1 MVTTPTSHPTSHPS
15 SAPTSPLRESMR
27 QALRVRNVSPRTER
41 TYLSLVARFA
51 QFHHRS
57 PAALGVNEILAYLVH
72 IRDVLH
78 VSYCIYNQTVC
89 ALRFFYLHVL
99 DRADLVVRIPFGRRP
114 KPLPGVLSQ
123 DEVLAVLD
131 SCASFRDRVIL
142 TVLYSAG
149 LRLGEVCCLEVRDI
163 DSPRMLLHIRS
174 AKGQRDRYAPLSP
187 IALDL
192 LRDWYRQ
199 THPAGLLFHLIKDPS
214 RPINHSTV
222 QRALKL
228 ALQRAGITKRV
239 SPHTLRHSFATH
251 AMEQS
256 TAMPVIQHM
265 LGHAHR
271 RTTEIYTHVS
281 PAHARSPLD
290 GMTPPAGSRAHHHD
304 ASR

>member
-1 MVTTPTSHPTSHPS
+1 MVTTPTATPTNAPT
-15 SAPTSPLRESMR
+15 ATPTSPLREAMR
-27 QALRVRNVSPRTER
+27 QALIVRNLSIRTQR
-41 TYLSLVARFA
+41 TYISLVARFS

-57 PAALGVNEILAYLVH
+57 PARLGVDEILAYLVH
-72 IRDVLH
+72 MRDVLH
-78 VSYCIYNQTVC
+78 VSYCLFNQTVC
-89 ALRFFYLHVL
+89 ALRFFYLHVM
-99 DRADLVVRIPFGRRP
+99 DRPDLVLRIPFGRRP

-123 DEVLAVLD
+123 DEILAILD
-131 SCASFRDRVIL
+131 SCASFRDRVLL

-149 LRLGEVCCLEVRDI
+149 LRLGEVCRLEVRDI

-192 LRDWYRQ
+192 LRAWYRQ
-199 THPAGLLFHLIKDPS
+199 KHPSGLLFHLIKDPS

-228 ALQRAGITKRV
+228 AVRRAGITKHV

-251 AMEQS
+251 SMEQS
-256 TAMPVIQHM
+256 TAMPVIQQM
-265 LGHAHR
+265 LGHASR

-290 GMTPPAGSRAHHHD
+290 GMVASAGSRGNAGT
-304 ASR
+304 SR